1 MHAASRRAA
10 VASRCSQRVQAR
22 QHHCRLNAFVCDVT
36 DAKAVSSTFANIRA
50 NLGEPDALPY
60 NVGGGH
66 FAPYD
71 AISGDD
77 LELDFQSNA
86 LGLLLA
92 SQQVSS
98 RMAARG
104 RGVIGITGATSSWRS
119 TASSPREALPSRWHA
134 SWVQREF
141 TSFTP
146 FCLTIRPRAARC
158 SRRAGGSRHTR
169 HRAQTRRCSR
179 DIAET
184 YGTWRCSRAPRGL
197 LS

>member
-1 MHAASRRAA
+1 MPLSATS
-10 VASRCSQRVQAR
+10 
-22 QHHCRLNAFVCDVT
+22 LT
-36 DAKAVSSTFANIRA
+36 VSSTLANIRA
-50 NLGEPDALPY
+50 NLDEPDVLLY

-86 LGLLLA
+86 LGLLFA